1 MLKRLHL
8 IAMAGVLAGACATAN
23 GPSTPAA
30 TTASTAPAA
39 PSVANVLNIAA
50 TSSWTAE
57 ERLLPQ
63 LPILALV
70 NNSDPVSNPAG
81 FSMTCNPDNGQITAR
96 LGKQAAARVGQS
108 ATYKLKL
115 DKESKPVEGKFAN
128 AKGGDI
134 DFVFPLESVTLRT
147 MAQLDEVAFDTD
159 QGEAQ
164 WAFVRDPARQVKA
177 KYVAS
182 LKNLNTASASYLVFC
197 NPK

>member
-8 IAMAGVLAGACATAN
+8 IATAGILAGACATAT
-23 GPSTPAA
+23 GPS
-30 TTASTAPAA
+30 APAA
-39 PSVANVLNIAA
+39 STGAVPLTPGVANVLNIAA
-50 TSSWTAE
+50 TSSWKAE

-63 LPILALV
+63 LPILTLV
-70 NNSDPVSNPAG
+70 NNNDPVSSPAG
-81 FSMTCNPDNGQITAR
+81 LSMTCNPDNGTITAR
-96 LGKQAAARVGQS
+96 LGKQPAARVGQS

-115 DKESKPVEGKFAN
+115 GKDSRPMEGKFA
-128 AKGGDI
+128 ASKTGDA

-147 MAQLDEVAFDTD
+147 MAQLDQFGFDTD

-164 WAFVRDPARQVKA
+164 WAFVRDPATQVKA

-182 LKNLNTASASYLVFC
+182 VKNLNTESASYLVFC